1 LRPLLL
7 VDAYLDPAGGAGS
20 FLRWMRGRPADV
32 VRPAHGSHPPE
43 RLERY
48 AGAVITGSGASWA
61 DGVPWGSSVLDF
73 LHAAA
78 DTHLPVLGVCFGHQA
93 LGVAF
98 GGGVRKAPVPEV
110 GWKEIEVVES
120 GDPVVG
126 PLAPSFTTFLSHE
139 DEIAPGAGGL
149 VVLARSALCP
159 VQAVRV
165 PGRPMWGVQFHAEMG
180 LAEAR
185 DLLLYRARRHPELGL
200 DPDAEFA
207 RSSQAHDVAPGLFGR
222 FLDVVFELER

>member
-1 LRPLLL
+1 MRPLLL
-7 VDAYLDPAGGAGS
+7 VDAYLDPAGGAGN
-20 FLRWMRGRPADV
+20 FLRWLRGRPVDV
-32 VRPAHGSHPPE
+32 VRPAHGSPPPT

-48 AGAVITGSGASWA
+48 AGALVTGSGASWA
-61 DGVPWGSSVLDF
+61 DGVAWGPPVLDF

-78 DTHLPVLGVCFGHQA
+78 HAHLPVLGVCFGHQA

-110 GWKEIEVVES
+110 GWKEVEVLAPD
-120 GDPVVG
+120 DPVIG

-139 DEIAPGAGGL
+139 DEVVPDAGGL

-165 PGRPMWGVQFHAEMG
+165 PDRPIWGVQFHAEMG

-185 DLLLYRARRHPELGL
+185 ELLTYRARRHPELGL
-200 DPDAEFA
+200 DPEDELA
-207 RSSQAHDVAPGLFGR
+207 RSSAAHEVAPGLFGR
-222 FLDVVFELER
+222 FLDVVAAAER